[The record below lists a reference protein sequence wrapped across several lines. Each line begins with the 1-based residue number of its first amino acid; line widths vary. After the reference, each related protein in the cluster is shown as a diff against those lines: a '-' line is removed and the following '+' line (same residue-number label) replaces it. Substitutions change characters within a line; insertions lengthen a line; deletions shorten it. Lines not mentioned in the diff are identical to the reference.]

1 MRTYEYKGFDST
13 GRALKGLIEALDLKD
28 ARERLS
34 SRGVMAE
41 TVQATHEQQPS
52 VLRRPWRESFGL
64 DVRAMLYR
72 ELGALLGSGLPLA
85 QALDVLI
92 AAPELGE
99 HRGRVAA
106 ARDRLREG
114 STLAAALHSMSDAVS
129 AYEVAIIEAGERTGA
144 LDAVLDRLASF
155 LEEQIRL
162 RDKIQ
167 SSLIYPAIVFSLS
180 FVIGLFMMG
189 LMIPRIGR
197 LLAEASIPLP
207 VITRVMIALGKGLL
221 PCVALGVV
229 VIPILVLAFRR
240 AMRNNPATKA
250 AWSAFLFRIPFWRR
264 PYTALVNLRF
274 ARTLTL
280 LMEGGVP
287 LVEGLAMAARAT
299 GNSWIVGLGT
309 QAAETIRHGHS
320 VADAI
325 RSIPPLGDSL
335 PLWIQAGEASGK
347 LEKLLQ
353 NAGDRFQQQWERQI
367 SRAVA
372 VVEPVL
378 ILAVGSF
385 VLLVALSVL
394 LPILSLNQMIR

>member
-1 MRTYEYKGFDST
+1 MRTYEYKGFDAT
-13 GRALKGLIEALDLKD
+13 GRALRGLIEALDLKD

-41 TVQATHEQQPS
+41 MVQATHDQPTTA
-52 VLRRPWRESFGL
+52 RHPWRESFGL
-64 DVRAMLYR
+64 DARAMLYR
-72 ELGALLGSGLPLA
+72 ELGALLHSGLPLA

-92 AAPELGE
+92 AVPELGE
-99 HRGRVAA
+99 QRGRVAA

-114 STLAAALHSMSDAVS
+114 SSLAAALQSMAQSIS
-129 AYEVAIIEAGERTGA
+129 AYEVAIIEAGEKTGA
-144 LDAVLDRLASF
+144 LDTVLDRLASF

-180 FVIGLFMMG
+180 IVIGLFMMG
-189 LMIPRIGR
+189 LMIPRISR
-197 LLAEASIPLP
+197 LLTESSIPLP
-207 VITRVMIALGKGLL
+207 VITRLMMALGKGLL
-221 PCVALGVV
+221 PFAAIAALLILG
-229 VIPILVLAFRR
+229 LVLGIRHAI
-240 AMRNNPATKA
+240 RNNPATRA
-250 AWSAFLFRIPFWRR
+250 AWSSYLFRIPFVCR

-274 ARTLTL
+274 TRTLTL

-287 LVEGLAMAARAT
+287 LVDGLPLAARAT
-299 GNSWIVGLGT
+299 GSAWIATLGMR
-309 QAAETIRHGHS
+309 AAEGIRHGRS
-320 VADAI
+320 VADAV
-325 RSIPPLGDSL
+325 RSIPPLGESL

-347 LEKLLQ
+347 LESLLQ

-372 VVEPVL
+372 VVEPIL
-378 ILAVGSF
+378 ILAVGGF

>member
-1 MRTYEYKGFDST
+1 MRTYEYKGFDGT

-41 TVQATHEQQPS
+41 TVQATHDQPS
-52 VLRRPWRESFGL
+52 VSRRPWRDSFGL

-72 ELGALLGSGLPLA
+72 ELAALLGSGLPLA

-99 HRGRVAA
+99 HRARVAA

-129 AYEVAIIEAGERTGA
+129 AYEVAIIEAGEKTGA

-162 RDKIQ
+162 RDRIQ

-197 LLAEASIPLP
+197 LLAESAIPLP
-207 VITRVMIALGKGLL
+207 AITRVMIAMGKALL
-221 PCVALGVV
+221 PCVALAAIL
-229 VIPILVLAFRR
+229 IPILVMAFRR
-240 AMRNNPATKA
+240 AARNNPATQA
-250 AWSAFLFRIPFWRR
+250 AWSALLFRIPLWRR
-264 PYTALVNLRF
+264 PYTSLVNLRF
-274 ARTLTL
+274 VRTLTL

-287 LVEGLAMAARAT
+287 LVEGLALAARST
-299 GNSWIVGLGT
+299 GNHWIVGLGT
-309 QAAETIRHGHS
+309 RAAETIRHGRS

-325 RSIPPLGDSL
+325 RSIPPLGESL

-353 NAGDRFQQQWERQI
+353 NAGDRFQQQWERQV

-394 LPILSLNQMIR
+394 LPILTLNQMIR